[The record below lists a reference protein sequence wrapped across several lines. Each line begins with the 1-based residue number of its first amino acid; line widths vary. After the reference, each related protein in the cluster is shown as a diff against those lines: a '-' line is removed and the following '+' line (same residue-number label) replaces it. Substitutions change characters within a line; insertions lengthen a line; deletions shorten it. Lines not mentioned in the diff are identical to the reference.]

1 MEIQHRRRELA
12 IMEIHRRELV
22 AILLFAVLLLS
33 VSSSYVKVTAQDNGS
48 SAEKVTITMGDQE

>member
-22 AILLFAVLLLS
+22 AILLFAVLLLRPRRGRN
-33 VSSSYVKVTAQDNGS
+33 T
-48 SAEKVTITMGDQE
+48 EE